1 MKRLLFATLALAT
14 AGALYAKVDPEMAE
28 KVRRAKERFAAM
40 SPKEQE
46 EYRWKKAM
54 KRFGGWLTK
63 EGSGKGQ
70 IAFVDTT
77 SKLPA
82 GWLEKAIYEIEDLV
96 QCRMVAQTS
105 TNAVTLA
112 NASKELLRS
121 HSAAAVFLV
130 DDPALPSL
138 LVAPES
144 DWAFINLAAL
154 SEGNPDEKKF
164 LFRVE
169 KEIWRTFGYLCGA
182 ADGIAAIAANN
193 GIDCDELTKASNGL
207 KASISTMHDNIS
219 AIYESY
225 STLSGALSEFLLR
238 LPEDQLS
245 ARELEGLEQ
254 YRQTVDGTASVI
266 DEAGYNESVRSFR
279 STLLFPADV
288 FMFVC
293 GVDYPEYFS

>member
-1 MKRLLFATLALAT
+1 MEVFKKPWVAVLVSIALVLASTLIS
-14 AGALYAKVDPEMAE
+14 AGTKLDRKAAE
-28 KVRRAKERFAAM
+28 VTDGF
-40 SPKEQE
+40 
-46 EYRWKKAM
+46 Y
-54 KRFGGWLTK
+54 
-63 EGSGKGQ
+63 EGVTYDGYKHPS
-70 IAFVDTT
+70 
-77 SKLPA
+77 
-82 GWLEKAIYEIEDLV
+82 IYS
-96 QCRMVAQTS
+96 Q
-105 TNAVTLA
+105 
-112 NASKELLRS
+112 LR
-121 HSAAAVFLV
+121 
-130 DDPALPSL
+130 
-138 LVAPES
+138 
-144 DWAFINLAAL
+144 N
-154 SEGNPDEKKF
+154 
-164 LFRVE
+164 
-169 KEIWRTFGYLCGA
+169 LCGA